1 MGQQDSRRSNDAL
14 DVQNVLSGVTGS
26 AVQAGSVTGDIV
38 INQHPPAP
46 RLVVPDQVPRT
57 TPRFVNRVHEMT
69 LMDSVATG
77 DGSSPQ
83 ILLVSGM
90 AGVGKSETVRKWV
103 ARQREA
109 FPDGRLYVDLAML
122 RTQDGTAVGDGL
134 ADCLRA
140 LGVDEAQIPSTLA
153 GRSSLFRT
161 KMADCRRVVV
171 LDDVTEPSHVAPFV
185 PGAGGSVVVVT
196 SNSKLVE
203 LTLDGATVVEL
214 APLTAGEGVQLLS
227 GLCGDG
233 RIEADPQASAVL
245 ASACAGLPVALRVAA
260 ARLLAR
266 RHLTV
271 AALAAELVNE
281 ERRLAGLSV
290 GGEQVVSVVFDNS
303 YRALDPD
310 AAALY
315 RVLGLLPFP
324 HIAFDLV
331 PELVGTSA
339 ERARELL
346 DTLVEANLLD
356 ERVADWFSF
365 HDLVRLHA
373 RECALREEPPSR
385 QTEVLDQA
393 LRHYLPRLCHADQAV
408 MGNRLRVADHL
419 ALTDGTSNPYP
430 EGDAGKRQAIDWM
443 VAERANL
450 LALLRW
456 AEREGRDDPVWQ
468 LAEALT
474 ALYLNRRYVDD
485 WTESA
490 EAGAFAARRA
500 NNPAAEARLR
510 SVVSRAYTD
519 LDDHD
524 RAGQELRLAQ
534 EQADRAGDALLS
546 ASVWEFTGRHLDQT
560 DPAAAVGAYQRA
572 MEGSRIAGSDR
583 GVALAMLFLA
593 RALHA
598 AGEHVQALATMQ
610 QAHVALE
617 AVGDSRM
624 AGRALIGLGSLRHEA
639 GQLREAQ
646 SDLERAV
653 SWFTAAGITQYE
665 AEARLALVDVLGD
678 TAAAVPHLERVVEIR
693 LAQGADVS
701 WLRAALQR
709 ITGTP

>member
-1 MGQQDSRRSNDAL
+1 MGQQDSRRSDEAFE
-14 DVQNVLSGVTGS
+14 VQNVLSGATGS

-38 INQHPPAP
+38 INQPPAV
-46 RLVVPDQVPRT
+46 RLAVPDQVPRT

-69 LMDSVATG
+69 RIDAVAG
-77 DGSSPQ
+77 DGGSPQ
-83 ILLVSGM
+83 VVLVSGM
-90 AGVGKSETVRKWV
+90 AGVGKSEIVRKWV

-109 FPDGRLYVDLAML
+109 FPDGRLYVDLAAL
-122 RTQDGTAVGDGL
+122 RTPDGTAVGDGL
-134 ADCLRA
+134 AECLRA
-140 LGVDEAQIPSTLA
+140 LGVDEAQIPSTLT

-161 KMADCRRVVV
+161 KMADGRRVVV

-185 PGAGGSVVVVT
+185 PGGGRSVVLVT

-214 APLTAGEGVQLLS
+214 APLTADEGVQLLS
-227 GLCGDG
+227 RLCGDG
-233 RIEADPQASAVL
+233 RVEADPEASAVV
-245 ASACAGLPVALRVAA
+245 AAACAGLPVALRVAA

-271 AALAAELVNE
+271 AALAAELVHE
-281 ERRLAGLSV
+281 ERRLAALSV

-303 YRALDPD
+303 YRALDSD

-331 PELVGTSA
+331 PELLGTSA
-339 ERARELL
+339 ERARDLL
-346 DTLVEANLLD
+346 DPLVQANLLD
-356 ERVADWFSF
+356 ERAADRFAF

-385 QTEVLDQA
+385 QIEVLDQA
-393 LRHYLPRLCHADQAV
+393 LHHYLPRLCHADQAV

-419 ALTDGTSNPYP
+419 ALTGGTANPFP
-430 EGDAGKRQAIDWM
+430 DGDAGRRQAIDWM

-450 LALLRW
+450 LALVRW
-456 AEREGRDDPVWQ
+456 AGREGRDDAVWQ

-474 ALYLNRRYVDD
+474 ALYLNRRYLDD

-490 EAGAFAARRA
+490 EAGARAARRA
-500 NNPAAEARLR
+500 GNPAAEARLR

-519 LDDHD
+519 LGEHD
-524 RAGQELRLAQ
+524 RAEEELRLAR
-534 EQADRAGDALLS
+534 EQACRAGDALLS

-560 DPAAAVGAYQRA
+560 DPAAAVEAYQRA
-572 MEGSRIAGSDR
+572 MEGSRVAGSDR
-583 GVALAMLFLA
+583 GVALAMFFLA

-598 AGEHVQALATMQ
+598 AGQHTQALATMR
-610 QAHVALE
+610 QAHEALE

-624 AGRALIGLGSLRHEA
+624 AGRALIGLGALRREA

-646 SDLERAV
+646 ADLERAAG
-653 SWFTAAGITQYE
+653 WFTAAGMTQYE
-665 AEARLALVDVLGD
+665 AEARLTLVDVLGD

-693 LAQGADVS
+693 LAQGADVTG
-701 WLRAALQR
+701 LRAVLR
-709 ITGTP
+709 RLTGTP